1 MTYWELISYID
12 IALFII
18 VSATILYLA
27 VFAIASLFYRQHSEI
42 PKARTRNRFIILI
55 PVHKNGTGAEHTV
68 LSALGQSYPQRLFD
82 ITVIS
87 DHLDEISN
95 FRIAQQPVTLLT
107 PNFKKG
113 SRAKSLQLAINN
125 LPQFK
130 IYDIVVI
137 LNGGNIVEP
146 DFLERMNDAY
156 ESAGTKAIQA
166 HRLSQNRDTA
176 SARLSAIFEEINNSI
191 FRRGHITLGLSAASA
206 GTAMAF
212 DFNWFKENI
221 KTVTTAFDDKELE
234 IRLLR
239 QHIYIDYFDDIMVF
253 EEKARNAEDFNRQR
267 RRWILSQFTTI
278 FRNILYL
285 PGAIF
290 TKHYNLM
297 DKIIQWMLLPR
308 LALIAVILFMS
319 VVMPFIYFSLA
330 LKWWVLFGFVFFV
343 FALATPNYLV
353 DEKWDKTFY
362 MAPLIFLSSI
372 LSKTIL
378 GKRLKAYTNQ
388 KL

>member
-27 VFAIASLFYRQHSEI
+27 VFAIASLFYKHSEI

-319 VVMPFIYFSLA
+319 VIMPFIYFSLA
-330 LKWWVLFGFVFFV
+330 LKWWILFGFVFFI